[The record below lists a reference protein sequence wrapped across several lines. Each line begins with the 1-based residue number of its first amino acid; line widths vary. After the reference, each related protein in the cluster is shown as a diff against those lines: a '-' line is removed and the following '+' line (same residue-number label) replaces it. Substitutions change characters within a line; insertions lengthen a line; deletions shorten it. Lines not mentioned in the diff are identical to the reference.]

1 MLAKLLASSTTASS
15 LTSGVGRRLFS
26 RADILKSLDKNKINR
41 KAFIKKELTEN
52 PEFFKAFPHMQAIFN
67 VKAGETQG
75 SGAGGSAGED
85 KLDDNPKY
93 FHDQQVGFKDPSGRT
108 EAGYFDSLM
117 HQHNQYMTP
126 KQKEEAI
133 RENERNFIEAYL
145 GPEGPSKYMSKEELE
160 HVHSQ
165 IDKKMQELE
174 DSGLTRE
181 EILYDKQEGIPL
193 SDDAFFQFVKNSRSA
208 REMLIKPGEEFTVER
223 IIEKALR
230 QDVGPDPTMAMN
242 PTDYKHIDEKNPSF
256 PIWEYKKKY
265 RDRDPVLNPEAYFY
279 DYNQIERR
287 QKQFDFDQ
295 EKPATFINRPLSRAQ
310 LRRKFMRRI
319 RKDDINWKDT
329 AFLAKF
335 MNETGKILNKYQS
348 RLPTAVHRKLAKTI
362 KHVRDMELFAHV
374 GLLKPT
380 DKIPVGSFVE
390 DLEEMH
396 KKTIDP
402 VTGRMFLKHSLQEEL
417 STKEKRVF
425 GTLEERLE
433 GAEFDQ
439 DEEALT
445 KERIL
450 REMSLDSAGER
461 LVPDRAQRQLMIAQA
476 HIAERDGAF
485 EDKAEEAE
493 VLGQ

>member
-1 MLAKLLASSTTASS
+1 
-15 LTSGVGRRLFS
+15 
-26 RADILKSLDKNKINR
+26 
-41 KAFIKKELTEN
+41 
-52 PEFFKAFPHMQAIFN
+52 
-67 VKAGETQG
+67 
-75 SGAGGSAGED
+75 
-85 KLDDNPKY
+85 
-93 FHDQQVGFKDPSGRT
+93 
-108 EAGYFDSLM
+108 
-117 HQHNQYMTP
+117 
-126 KQKEEAI
+126 
-133 RENERNFIEAYL
+133 
-145 GPEGPSKYMSKEELE
+145 
-160 HVHSQ
+160 
-165 IDKKMQELE
+165 
-174 DSGLTRE
+174 
-181 EILYDKQEGIPL
+181 
-193 SDDAFFQFVKNSRSA
+193 
-208 REMLIKPGEEFTVER
+208 MLIKPGEEFTVER

-242 PTDYKHIDEKNPSF
+242 PIDYKYIDEKNPSF

-265 RDRDPVLNPEAYFY
+265 RDRDPVLSPEAFFY

-362 KHVRDMELFAHV
+362 KHVCDMELFAHV

-417 STKEKRVF
+417 SNKEKRVF

-439 DEEALT
+439 EEEA
-445 KERIL
+445 
-450 REMSLDSAGER
+450 
-461 LVPDRAQRQLMIAQA
+461 
-476 HIAERDGAF
+476 
-485 EDKAEEAE
+485 
-493 VLGQ
+493 